1 MDTNNRQTRVTAYLN
16 TKTLHD
22 LRVWAAK
29 LGVSHGILT
38 RAILERAVSEHPDDM
53 DTWIAD
59 GRRGNGRQAR
69 PGTQKTLKDNDND
82 EGDDND

>member
-1 MDTNNRQTRVTAYLN
+1 MGTNSQQTRVTAYLN
-16 TKTLHD
+16 TKTLRE
-22 LRVWAAK
+22 LRVWAAG

-53 DTWIAD
+53 GSWIAD

-69 PGTQKTLKDNDND
+69 PGARKTLKNDD

>member
-1 MDTNNRQTRVTAYLN
+1 MDTNSQQTRVTAYLN

-22 LRVWAAK
+22 LRLWAAG

-53 DTWIAD
+53 DSWIAD
-59 GRRGNGRQAR
+59 GRRGNGRQA
-69 PGTQKTLKDNDND
+69 GTGKTVEKDDD
-82 EGDDND
+82 DDND